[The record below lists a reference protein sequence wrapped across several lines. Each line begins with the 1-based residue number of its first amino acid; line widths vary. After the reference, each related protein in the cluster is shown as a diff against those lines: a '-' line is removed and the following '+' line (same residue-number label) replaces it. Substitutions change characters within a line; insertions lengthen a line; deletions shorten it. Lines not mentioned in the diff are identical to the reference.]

1 MAADTIRDRFRDLS
15 SIDTGTIS
23 IADFDDK
30 YQALALEMYNE
41 VMDESLTVTSN
52 TTGTYLK
59 DEAIAHLSTALAYQK
74 IHRSKMYKDTGMLEW
89 MRFMQSGYEL
99 MYMINPTK
107 IDYREGR
114 DIYTIR
120 DPNTKGNPY
129 KNTIGRD
136 SSGTTA
142 SRTGV

>member
-1 MAADTIRDRFRDLS
+1 MAAATIRDRFRDLS
-15 SIDTGTIS
+15 SIATGTLS
-23 IADFDDK
+23 NADFDYK

-99 MYMINPTK
+99 MYIINPTK

-114 DIYTIR
+114 DIYTVR
-120 DPNTKGNPY
+120 ETNTHGKPY
-129 KNTIGRD
+129 MNTIGRD
-136 SSGTTA
+136 SSGATA
-142 SRTGV
+142 SQTGT

>member
-15 SIDTGTIS
+15 SIATGTIS
-23 IADFDDK
+23 NADFDDK
-30 YQALALEMYNE
+30 YQALALDMYNE

-99 MYMINPTK
+99 MYMINPTN

-129 KNTIGRD
+129 MNTIGRD